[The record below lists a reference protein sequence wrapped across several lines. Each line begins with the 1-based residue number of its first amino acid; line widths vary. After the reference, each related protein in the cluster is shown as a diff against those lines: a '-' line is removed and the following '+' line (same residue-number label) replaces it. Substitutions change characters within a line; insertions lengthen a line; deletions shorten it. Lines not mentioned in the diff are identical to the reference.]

1 MAPAACPQAR
11 LSLMTHECH
20 DWSHCLSFTSF
31 TPQKFAASKATKI
44 FFKKIHKFVFYGSI
58 IKLLSVEAIKV
69 PVLIDAGEE
78 PRTLIKYTGF
88 FLQGKECKAHCLPRR
103 LECTAA
109 FVLCGTSALVDG

>member
-1 MAPAACPQAR
+1 M
-11 LSLMTHECH
+11 
-20 DWSHCLSFTSF
+20 
-31 TPQKFAASKATKI
+31 
-44 FFKKIHKFVFYGSI
+44 FYGSI